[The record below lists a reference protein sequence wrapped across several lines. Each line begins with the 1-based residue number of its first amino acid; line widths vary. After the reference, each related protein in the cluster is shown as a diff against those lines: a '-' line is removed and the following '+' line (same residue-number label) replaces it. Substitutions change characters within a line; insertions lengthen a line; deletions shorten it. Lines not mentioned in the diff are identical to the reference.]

1 MTFRLL
7 RIGLICTLL
16 GALFAQAPCAHAQ
29 AQASTGQITGQVLD
43 AQGGAIANAS
53 VKAVNKQTGLERS
66 VVTNESGLYTIPGLP
81 PGSYTVTAEASG
93 FAAETVED
101 VAVNVGRA
109 SDVNFR
115 LGAGSVRE
123 TVTVTAQSLQVT
135 RNEADAFV
143 SQTQIENLPINGR
156 RFQDFVTLTPTAQVD
171 PDRGQISLS
180 GQRGVNGYVQID
192 GSDYTQPFFGGI
204 RGGERS
210 NSAFTIP
217 QESIREFQV
226 VPAGYAAE
234 FGRSTGG
241 IVNAVTKS
249 GTNELRGSAF
259 YLLRHR
265 EAASTNDFF
274 RAVEASPQLLG
285 RKITPV
291 PTQQQFGG
299 SIGGPLRRDR
309 AFFFFAYEQQLIDNP
324 REVFFPALGLVTPT
338 NETREAYNLFS
349 SLQTSFIQTN
359 DAIAGLGRLD
369 FQLNEQNRLSIRYNY
384 SQNKA
389 LNAAAT
395 GEALT
400 PLTTFALSSNGTER
414 DRTNTGVIQLDTIFG
429 PSTLNEFRFQ
439 FSREDRP
446 RLSNSSSPG
455 VQTAVGT
462 FGTRSFFP
470 TTQYDTRIGAAN
482 NLSYIVGNHTT
493 KFGADL
499 TYTKIFQDFAFNRF
513 GVFSLG
519 GALGSASTA
528 TGVNAILELLSRNGT
543 RTDSAGRAL
552 NRFDPISAPGNDR
565 SRDVTYSRQ
574 IGNGLAEYYEVEFAL
589 FAQDSWRIRP
599 NFTLNYGLRYE
610 AQINPQPPV
619 NNESLYLRVRDTVY
633 PNGRRLDPAYIP
645 DGDKQLAPRLGFA
658 WDPLGNARTVVR
670 GFGGIYYARS
680 PFLLFA
686 GPMNNFRLPP
696 GDLSITLPI
705 RLSIPVTDPRYN
717 QFSTVY
723 DQLKLVGID
732 LNQFSLGNLP
742 IISPETVQRI
752 SAALIAAGVLTGAP
766 DPFAGTSP
774 LVIAPDFHNPRS
786 YQFGLGVEHEIANGW
801 TIGADY
807 NQVNTVYLQRNR
819 DVNLFA
825 PTVQPGD
832 PAQRPV
838 YSGTRPVASLF
849 RILVRES
856 TARSLYQALVVRST
870 YRGRRAQFNVFYT
883 LARALSDDDNERNAT
898 GIFYDD
904 SFNLRPEYN
913 YSALDRRHQFVA
925 SPVVFLPFGFE
936 VSSAI
941 RLRSALPIDARVG
954 SDLNNDTVNNDR
966 PYSAPGVPF
975 KRNAFRNRPVYDVD
989 LRLQKAF
996 GLGETRRLVLS
1007 AELFNVFN
1015 IVNLQYTG
1023 TAAIYCADTRD
1034 RSCGLNGATN
1044 LNFLRARDAN
1054 GNYLLNNVT
1063 AVPPSGLPRQ
1073 LQVGV
1078 RLQF

>member
-989 LRLQKAF
+989 LRLQKSF